1 MVQTVLSNQQHV
13 RNVLLGI
20 ILIKKDLQYVKYVK
34 REPFHNFK
42 GMGQQDVL
50 NVLHT
55 LIPILVQIR
64 VLRARILMI
73 PCGFEE
79 PTERVN

>member
-13 RNVLLGI
+13 RNVLLVI

-42 GMGQQDVL
+42 GMDQQDVM

-55 LIPILVQIR
+55 LIPILVQIC

-79 PTERVN
+79 TTERVN

>member
-13 RNVLLGI
+13 RNVLLVI

-42 GMGQQDVL
+42 GMGQQDVM

-79 PTERVN
+79 PTEHVN

>member
-1 MVQTVLSNQQHV
+1 MVQTVLWNQQHV

-34 REPFHNFK
+34 REPFRNFK
-42 GMGQQDVL
+42 GMDQQDAM